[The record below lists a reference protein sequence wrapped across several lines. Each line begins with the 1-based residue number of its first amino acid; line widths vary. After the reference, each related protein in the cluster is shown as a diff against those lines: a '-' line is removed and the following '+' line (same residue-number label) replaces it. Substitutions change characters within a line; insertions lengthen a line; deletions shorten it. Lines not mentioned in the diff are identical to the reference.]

1 MPNIKSAKKRV
12 KVSERNRIINKAYKT
27 RMKNSIKKVIKAI
40 EEKKPIDEINSLIK
54 EAQSF
59 IDKAAKIGAIHK
71 NEASRRKSRL
81 MKFIN
86 KHLSKENQPEVQ

>member
-12 KVSERNRIINKAYKT
+12 KVSERNRLINKAYRT
-27 RMKNSIKKVIKAI
+27 RMKNSIKKVLKAI
-40 EEKKPIDEINSLIK
+40 EENKPVDEIKVLLR

-81 MKFIN
+81 MDKVN
-86 KHLSKENQPEVQ
+86 KYLSKENNSEVQ

>member
-86 KHLSKENQPEVQ
+86 KHLSKENQSEVQ

>member
-12 KVSERNRIINKAYKT
+12 KVSERNRLINKAYKT
-27 RMKNSIKKVIKAI
+27 RMKNSIKKVVKAI
-40 EEKKPIDEINSLIK
+40 EDGKSHDEILTLAK

-81 MKFIN
+81 MKLVN
-86 KHLSKENQPEVQ
+86 DYLSKEKQSEVQ